1 MNKLDTSSPSIPSTT
16 IPTLTEEKTAEL
28 RSKLLAE
35 KDRLLER
42 MEPQDARNRANWNP
56 DRGELATSASNRVR
70 RQALDEIDAQEFAQ
84 IESALARM
92 EAGTYGL
99 CKTCGKPIHPD
110 RLAIIPSADQC
121 AECRAE

>member
-1 MNKLDTSSPSIPSTT
+1 MNKLNTFSPSIPSTT
-16 IPTLTEEKTAEL
+16 IPALTEEKAVEL

-35 KDRLLER
+35 KDRLLVR
-42 MEPQDARNRANWNP
+42 MEPKDARNRADWNP
-56 DRGELATSASNRVR
+56 DRGELATNASNMDR
-70 RQALDEIDAQEFAQ
+70 RRALDEIDAQEFSQ
-84 IESALARM
+84 VESALARM

-99 CKTCGKPIHPD
+99 CKTCGKSIHPD

>member
-1 MNKLDTSSPSIPSTT
+1 MNKPNTFSPSIPSTT
-16 IPTLTEEKTAEL
+16 IPALTEEKAVEL

-35 KDRLLER
+35 KDRLLLR
-42 MEPQDARNRANWNP
+42 MEPKDSLNRANWNP
-56 DRGELATSASNRVR
+56 DRGELATSASNMER

-84 IESALARM
+84 VESALVRM

-99 CKTCGKPIHPD
+99 CKTCGERIHPD

-121 AECRAE
+121 AGCRAE